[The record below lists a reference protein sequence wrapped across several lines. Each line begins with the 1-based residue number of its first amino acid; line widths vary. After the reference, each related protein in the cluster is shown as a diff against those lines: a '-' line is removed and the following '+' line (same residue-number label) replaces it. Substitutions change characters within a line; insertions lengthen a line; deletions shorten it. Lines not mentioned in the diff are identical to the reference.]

1 MPEDLWF
8 RLGDF
13 KISVQPCVDLKKIYL
28 EFSSLCNLNCP
39 MCFRGTIRE
48 KRGVMS
54 LEVFNRIFEEKLLS
68 LKWVV
73 IGGMGEPLTNPEAL
87 EMIARL
93 KRKKLHV
100 RLSTNGF
107 LLTDDLIKALI
118 DMEVDE
124 IFISCETGDIG
135 HPSLEVVLELIR
147 EISSR
152 RDALKK
158 GKPVLGVSTVL
169 TTENIWSFPRMSR
182 NIELAGA
189 NSIVISNLIPV
200 KKEHAGLVLYEDGAF
215 REEEVR
221 SLISSSIAVRL
232 HADIPYFSLK
242 TERHC
247 PFVLD
252 KALVVRWDGEVSP
265 CYRFLYTMEEH
276 YFGKSKLVKAFSFGN
291 VLEEPLSR
299 IWIKKDY
306 IWFRFKVS
314 WALFPSCT
322 DCKFREC
329 CHFLEEVERDCWGN
343 SPSCA
348 DCLWWRGIAICP

>member
-1 MPEDLWF
+1 MLENVEF
-8 RLGDF
+8 KLGDF
-13 KISVQPCVDLKKIYL
+13 RISVQPRVDLEKIYL
-28 EFSSLCNLNCP
+28 ELSSLCNLNCP
-39 MCFRGTIRE
+39 MCFREAMKE
-48 KRGVMS
+48 KKGFMS
-54 LEVFNRIFEEKLLS
+54 LEVFNRIFEEELSS

-73 IGGMGEPLTNPEAL
+73 IGGMGEPFTNPETL
-87 EMIARL
+87 EMITRL
-93 KRKKLHV
+93 KEKGLRV
-100 RLSTNGF
+100 RLLTNGF
-107 LLTDDLIKALI
+107 LLTDDVIKVLI
-118 DMEVDE
+118 DIGVDE

-135 HPSLEVVLELIR
+135 HPSLEIVLELIR

-152 RDALKK
+152 RDALKR

-169 TTENIWSFPRMSR
+169 TTENIWDFPRMSR
-182 NIELAGA
+182 SIELAGA

-200 KKEHAGLVLYEDGAF
+200 RKEHAGLVLYEGGPL
-215 REEEVR
+215 REEEIR
-221 SLISSSIAVRL
+221 KLISSSITARL
-232 HADIPYFSLK
+232 HADIPNFSLK

-247 PFVLD
+247 PFVLN

-276 YFGKSKLVKAFSFGN
+276 YFGKSKLVKAFSFGS

-299 IWIKKDY
+299 IWIKKGY